1 MSNEPKIQTHTYQDP
16 FTNKKVTVVSHKGRE
31 ITNQEDV
38 ILNSQEDFS
47 TLLEEVKQYNNDPAN
62 YKEHRI
68 KTIVTIT

>member
-47 TLLEEVKQYNNDPAN
+47 TLLEEVKQYNNDPTN
-62 YKEHRI
+62 IEEHRSKRI
-68 KTIVTIT
+68 II